1 MLSLLFFCRYFCKKG
16 LLSLDSLIILWKL
29 EEINMNTQQIIAI
42 AIFAIVMVLIISEK
56 IDRTVVALSGAALMF
71 VFKILTF
78 EEGISHIDFNTL
90 FVLIGMMI
98 VVAIVKKSGL
108 FEYVAI
114 LTAKI
119 SKGDPSKIMVYFMII
134 TAFLSAVLDNVTTV
148 LLIGP
153 MTLVISDILSIN
165 PIPFLITQIIASN
178 IGGTSTLIGD
188 PPNIMIGSAAGL
200 SFGDFLINLGP
211 VIVITLAVV
220 ILIFKIIYRKDL
232 IKSEDSEKLI
242 SNLDEKKAIQDKTLL
257 VKSIFVLILI
267 LIGFMSHSKL
277 GIESS
282 VIALSGAC
290 ILLLIG
296 KQDPHE
302 IIYSVEWPT
311 IAFFAGLFIIVGGL
325 SNTGVISMLAN
336 LLITETHGNV
346 VLTMF
351 LILWIS
357 AVVSSFLDNIPF
369 VATLIPLI
377 LTMQTKGMDV
387 MPLWWA
393 TSLGAC
399 LGGNGT
405 LIGAS
410 ANVVLASVGQ
420 KHGYPITFID
430 YLKIGFPI
438 MILTIIISSA
448 YLLIKFAI

>member
-1 MLSLLFFCRYFCKKG
+1 
-16 LLSLDSLIILWKL
+16 
-29 EEINMNTQQIIAI
+29 MNTQQIIAI

>member
-1 MLSLLFFCRYFCKKG
+1 
-16 LLSLDSLIILWKL
+16 
-29 EEINMNTQQIIAI
+29 MNTQQIIAI

-90 FVLIGMMI
+90 IVLIGMMI

-165 PIPFLITQIIASN
+165 PIPFLITQILASN
-178 IGGTSTLIGD
+178 IGGTATLIGD

-200 SFGDFLINLGP
+200 SFGDFIVNLGP
-211 VIVITLAVV
+211 IIVVILAIVIVI
-220 ILIFKIIYRKDL
+220 FKIFYRKQL
-232 IKSEDSEKLI
+232 VKSEESEKLI
-242 SNLDEKKAIQDKTLL
+242 ANLDEKKAIQDKALL
-257 VKSIFVLILI
+257 VKSIIVLILI

-357 AVVSSFLDNIPF
+357 AIVSSFLDNIPF

-377 LTMQTKGMDV
+377 LTMQTQGMDV

-420 KHGYPITFID
+420 KHGYPISFID
-430 YLKIGFPI
+430 YLKIGFPV
-438 MILTIIISSA
+438 MILTIIIASG
-448 YLLIKFAI
+448 YLMIKFAI

>member
-1 MLSLLFFCRYFCKKG
+1 
-16 LLSLDSLIILWKL
+16 
-29 EEINMNTQQIIAI
+29 MNTQQIIAI
-42 AIFAIVMVLIISEK
+42 AIFAIVMALIISEK

-78 EEGISHIDFNTL
+78 EEGISHVDFNTL

-98 VVAIVKKSGL
+98 VVSVVKKSGL

-119 SKGDPSKIMVYFMII
+119 SKGDPSKIMIYFMII

-153 MTLVISDILSIN
+153 MTLVVSDMLSIN

-178 IGGTSTLIGD
+178 VGGTSTLIGD

-200 SFGDFLINLGP
+200 SFGDFVVNLGP
-211 VIVITLAVV
+211 VIIVILAVV
-220 ILIFKIIYRKDL
+220 IIIFKFIYRNDL
-232 IKSEDSEKLI
+232 VKSENSAELI
-242 SNLDEKKAIQDKTLL
+242 ANLDEKKAIQDKPLL
-257 VKSIFVLILI
+257 IKSLVVLALI
-267 LIGFMSHSKL
+267 LIGFMTHSKL

-290 ILLLIG
+290 IMLLIG

-311 IAFFAGLFIIVGGL
+311 IAFFAGLFIVVGGL
-325 SNTGVISMLAN
+325 SSSGVITMLAN
-336 LLITETHGNV
+336 LLVTKTGGNV

-357 AVVSSFLDNIPF
+357 AIVSSFLDNIPF

-377 LTMQTKGMDV
+377 LTMQTQGMDV

-410 ANVVLASVGQ
+410 ANVVLAGVGQ
-420 KHGYPITFID
+420 KHGYPITFIN

-448 YLLIKFAI
+448 YLFIKFAI

>member
-1 MLSLLFFCRYFCKKG
+1 
-16 LLSLDSLIILWKL
+16 
-29 EEINMNTQQIIAI
+29 MNSQQIIAI
-42 AIFAIVMVLIISEK
+42 CIFSIVMVLIISEK
-56 IDRTVVALSGAALMF
+56 VERTVVALSGAALMF
-71 VFKILTF
+71 LFNIITF
-78 EEGISHIDFNTL
+78 EEGISHIDFNTI

-98 VVAIVKKSGL
+98 VVGIVKKSGL

-114 LTAKI
+114 ITAKI

-134 TAFLSAVLDNVTTV
+134 TAVLSAVLDNVTTV

-153 MTLVISDILSIN
+153 MTLVISEILSLN

-178 IGGTSTLIGD
+178 VGGTSTLIGD
-188 PPNIMIGSAAGL
+188 PPNIMIGSAANL
-200 SFGDFLINLGP
+200 SFGDFVVNLGP
-211 VIVITLAVV
+211 VIVVFLAVV
-220 ILIFKIIYRKDL
+220 VVIFKIFYRKEL
-232 IKSEDSEKLI
+232 VKSEDSEKLI
-242 SNLDEKKAIQDKTLL
+242 AELDETKAIQDKPLL
-257 VKSIFVLILI
+257 IKSLIVLGLILV
-267 LIGFMSHSKL
+267 GFMTHSKL
-277 GIESS
+277 GVESS
-282 VIALSGAC
+282 VVALTGAC
-290 ILLLIG
+290 VLLLIG

-311 IAFFAGLFIIVGGL
+311 IAFFSGLFIIVGGL

-336 LLITETHGNV
+336 LLIEKTNGDV
-346 VLTMF
+346 ILTMF

-357 AVVSSFLDNIPF
+357 AIVSSFLDNIPF

-410 ANVVLASVGQ
+410 ANVVLSSVGQ
-420 KHGYPITFID
+420 KHGYPISFIH

-438 MILTIIISSA
+438 MILTIMFSSV
-448 YLLIKFAI
+448 YLFIKYAM

>member
-1 MLSLLFFCRYFCKKG
+1 
-16 LLSLDSLIILWKL
+16 
-29 EEINMNTQQIIAI
+29 MNTQQIIAI
-42 AIFAIVMVLIISEK
+42 AIFAIVMLLIISEK

-98 VVAIVKKSGL
+98 VVSIVKKSGL

-165 PIPFLITQIIASN
+165 PIPFLITQILASN

-200 SFGDFLINLGP
+200 SFGDFIVNLGP
-211 VIVITLAVV
+211 IIVIILAIVIVI
-220 ILIFKIIYRKDL
+220 FKIFYRKQL
-232 IKSEDSEKLI
+232 VKSEESEKLI
-242 SNLDEKKAIQDKTLL
+242 ANLDEKKAIQDKTLL
-257 VKSIFVLILI
+257 IKSILVLIMI

-282 VIALSGAC
+282 VVALSGAC

-357 AVVSSFLDNIPF
+357 AIVSSFLDNIPF

-377 LTMQTKGMDV
+377 LTMQTQGMDV